1 MAVLKSKAARRRGRL
16 RKRGRMS
23 FASATPVAWKES
35 PIAEKRGMKR
45 WVRTFVAAV
54 ERSHHIGGPVRVVS
68 EVNAG
73 PPTQI
78 TSVVQEV
85 PAEHGTSSA
94 MRNPDLEDA
103 LKRARERGHIRVAE
117 ILNSEDMLSA
127 DEFADLLG
135 TTRVTVNAKRQKRQV
150 LGLEG
155 AKRGFRFP
163 RWQLGPDGKPF
174 RVLPTLF
181 ERLGDDPW
189 AVYRFLVQHHPEL
202 EGLTGREAL
211 ERGESKQAIDAA
223 ESVARNF
230 S

>member
-1 MAVLKSKAARRRGRL
+1 
-16 RKRGRMS
+16 
-23 FASATPVAWKES
+23 
-35 PIAEKRGMKR
+35 
-45 WVRTFVAAV
+45 
-54 ERSHHIGGPVRVVS
+54 
-68 EVNAG
+68 
-73 PPTQI
+73 
-78 TSVVQEV
+78 
-85 PAEHGTSSA
+85 
-94 MRNPDLEDA
+94 
-103 LKRARERGHIRVAE
+103 
-117 ILNSEDMLSA
+117 
-127 DEFADLLG
+127 
-135 TTRVTVNAKRQKRQV
+135 V

>member
-45 WVRTFVAAV
+45 WVRTFVEAV

-85 PAEHGTSSA
+85 SAEHGTSSA